1 MGVVVHHK
9 TANVAVEEVSNSS
22 SIMLRFLKADGLKI
36 FLDPTMFYFS
46 LKAFSYVFYS
56 IDSIIRPGWVIL
68 TSTELNQKYA
78 IKSCQIYL
86 YQNHLIYFQL
96 NFAPAVCYDFNR
108 SRCSRCGDQLY
119 SMSFQEKF
127 NVSNFHALFLQKWV

>member
-56 IDSIIRPGWVIL
+56 MDSIIRLV
-68 TSTELNQKYA
+68 
-78 IKSCQIYL
+78 
-86 YQNHLIYFQL
+86 
-96 NFAPAVCYDFNR
+96 V
-108 SRCSRCGDQLY
+108 
-119 SMSFQEKF
+119 
-127 NVSNFHALFLQKWV
+127 